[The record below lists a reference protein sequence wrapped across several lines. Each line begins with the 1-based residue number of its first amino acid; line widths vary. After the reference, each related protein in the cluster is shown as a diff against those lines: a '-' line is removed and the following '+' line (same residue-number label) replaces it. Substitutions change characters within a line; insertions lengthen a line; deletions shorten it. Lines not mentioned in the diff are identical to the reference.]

1 MGKTIR
7 YDKTHSFEKCSLCGD
22 SNIDWEAT
30 VYFSGEEVACHELDT
45 NIFVEEGM
53 SSDSSRCEMCRS
65 FYAETCCVQVPEKP
79 CNLCTSQ
86 TGDHFNMNTN
96 ARVSYDRQVKTCL
109 EVYHS
114 LYSRRE
120 QTSEH
125 CAVAQGQLF
134 DQCCEAFLH
143 QGDGTGQTIP
153 EDSVVEAS
161 STISLIPTVAPMT
174 LLKSAPDL
182 DTWYKGAM
190 KRSSPVAMTVVSV
203 FSLSPPLIAVGLTI
217 ILSC

>member
-96 ARVSYDRQVKTCL
+96 ARVSYDGQVKTCL

-114 LYSRRE
+114 L
-120 QTSEH
+120 
-125 CAVAQGQLF
+125 F
-134 DQCCEAFLH
+134 F
-143 QGDGTGQTIP
+143 
-153 EDSVVEAS
+153 
-161 STISLIPTVAPMT
+161 
-174 LLKSAPDL
+174 
-182 DTWYKGAM
+182 
-190 KRSSPVAMTVVSV
+190 
-203 FSLSPPLIAVGLTI
+203 
-217 ILSC
+217 